1 MSNSDNLFRLISTYT
16 KASPLIVRCFCVV
29 IATLL
34 CATQALAVT
43 IPAGTFYFDNSLTK
57 YSQVKFV
64 YGRDDRNE
72 SYIVSMT
79 PHEGDIWKITFAE
92 SGDNMYRYTFAATTL
107 PDGMIANTFSTL
119 KNNISNA
126 RGEYRTATTDAQIIV
141 GAVYTPTSGDNWAQ
155 GSWKLPQVSSYG
167 YSGTLPVMFINT
179 DSGNEITSRDEY
191 VTATYYIDNLGLEG
205 FSAIGSADAP
215 LTLQVRG
222 RGNYTWTGFDKK
234 PYRLKFDA
242 KAKPLGMNSSKHFVL
257 LAHAD
262 DNMAFLRN
270 TVGFE
275 LSRRLGLA
283 YTPAQQPVELV
294 INGSYRGLYM
304 LTENIRIAKDR
315 VNIFEM
321 LDEATDDVTGGWLT
335 EIDNYDD
342 PAQIKLTEGNGETL
356 RITYHSPE
364 ILSSEQ
370 EQFLT
375 QQMNAINDAIYTSD
389 KSSQEW
395 EKLVDIDALARF
407 YIVQEI
413 MDNAESFHG
422 SCYIHRDQGED
433 KKWTFGPVWDFGNS
447 YHRGTNKFIYTDPP
461 FGQSWIGEIAKFP
474 RFQNTV
480 TYLWRKFLGE
490 NYESL
495 DAFINSFIAQI
506 STAAAYDAQRWPSYG
521 SSNVSGCTANFKN
534 MLGQK
539 VSWLT
544 NQWGDANSIAV
555 TEADAQ
561 ATIYAQAGGIAI
573 ASESNI
579 AQVVVYT
586 TDGRV
591 VASLAPNQP
600 TCSIS
605 CPDGIY
611 VVSVTLQGGKYIVN
625 KAIVNSL

>member
-1 MSNSDNLFRLISTYT
+1 MKPFKLILVAMLS
-16 KASPLIVRCFCVV
+16 A
-29 IATLL
+29 IAIM
-34 CATQALAVT
+34 A
-43 IPAGTFYFDNSLTK
+43 
-57 YSQVKFV
+57 
-64 YGRDDRNE
+64 
-72 SYIVSMT
+72 
-79 PHEGDIWKITFAE
+79 
-92 SGDNMYRYTFAATTL
+92 
-107 PDGMIANTFSTL
+107 
-119 KNNISNA
+119 
-126 RGEYRTATTDAQIIV
+126 
-141 GAVYTPTSGDNWAQ
+141 GAVEP
-155 GSWKLPQVSSYG
+155 
-167 YSGTLPVMFINT
+167 SGTLPVLHIST
-179 DSGNEITSRDEY
+179 EGNAPITSKETY
-191 VTATYYIDNLGLEG
+191 LNATFYLDALGLEG
-205 FSAIGSADAP
+205 YESFGSAESP
-215 LTLQVRG
+215 LTMQIKG

-234 PYRLKFDA
+234 PYRIKFDA

-294 INGSYRGLYM
+294 INGTYRGLYM

-375 QQMNAINDAIYTSD
+375 QQLNAIDDAIYTSD

-461 FGQSWIGEIAKFP
+461 FGQTWIGEIARFP
-474 RFQNTV
+474 RFQSIV
-480 TYLWRKFLGE
+480 TALWRKFLGE
-490 NYESL
+490 SYESL
-495 DAFINSFIAQI
+495 DSFIDSFIGQI

-521 SSNVSGCTANFKN
+521 NSNVSSCASDFKN

-544 NQWGDANSIAV
+544 GKWGEANSIAV

-561 ATIYAQAGGIAI
+561 ATVYAQAGGLAI
-573 ASESNI
+573 AADANI

-591 VASLAPNQP
+591 AASLAPNQP
-600 TCSIS
+600 TCSIA

-611 VVSVTLQGGKYIVN
+611 VVDITLQGGRHIVA
-625 KAIVNSL
+625 KAVAASFSRGT

>member
-1 MSNSDNLFRLISTYT
+1 MLNNLFSLFGATAT
-16 KASPLIVRCFCVV
+16 ASRAILRSLVAVV
-29 IATLL
+29 GAVL
-34 CATQALAVT
+34 CAISAFAVD

-64 YGRDDRNE
+64 YGRDDSNE
-72 SYIVSMT
+72 SYVVSMT
-79 PHEGDIWKITFAE
+79 QHQGDIWRITFAE
-92 SGDNMYRYTFAATTL
+92 TAKNMYRYTFAATTL
-107 PDGMIANTFSTL
+107 DDGKVNNNFSTL
-119 KNNISNA
+119 KNLISNA
-126 RGEYRTATTDAQIIV
+126 RGEYRTATTDQQIIV
-141 GAVYTPTSGDNWAQ
+141 GGVYTPTSGDNWAQ
-155 GSWKLPQVSSYG
+155 GAWKLPQASPYG

-191 VTATYYIDNLGLEG
+191 VTATYYIDNLGLDG
-205 FSAIGSADAP
+205 YTSIGSADAP

-242 KAKPLGMNSSKHFVL
+242 KAKPLGMNSSRHFVL

-275 LSRRLGLA
+275 LSRRLGLN
-283 YTPAQQPVELV
+283 YTPNQQPVELV
-294 INGSYRGLYM
+294 INGTYRGLYM

-321 LDEATDDVTGGWLT
+321 EDNATDDVTGGWIV

-342 PAQIKLTEGNGETL
+342 PAQIKITEGNGETL
-356 RITYHSPE
+356 RITYKTPE
-364 ILSSEQ
+364 ILSTEQ
-370 EQFLT
+370 HNYLT
-375 QQMNAINDAIYTSD
+375 QQMNAIDDAIYVAD
-389 KSSQEW
+389 KASQQW
-395 EKLVDIDALARF
+395 EQLVDIDTLARF

-422 SCYIHRDQGED
+422 SCYIHRDRGAD
-433 KKWTFGPVWDFGNS
+433 KKWVFGPVWDFGNS
-447 YHRGTNKFIYTDPP
+447 FHRGTDKFIYTDPP
-461 FGQSWIGEIAKFP
+461 FGQTWIGEIARFP
-474 RFQNTV
+474 RFQSVV
-480 TYLWRKFLGE
+480 TALWRKFLGE
-490 NYESL
+490 SYESL
-495 DAFINSFIAQI
+495 DSFIDSFIGQI

-521 SSNVSGCTANFKN
+521 NSNVSSCASDFKN

-544 NQWGDANSIAV
+544 GKWGEANSIAV

-561 ATIYAQAGGIAI
+561 ATVYAQAGGLAI
-573 ASESNI
+573 AADANI

-591 VASLAPNQP
+591 AASLAPNQP
-600 TCSIS
+600 TCSIA

-611 VVSVTLQGGKYIVN
+611 VVDIMLQGGRHIVA
-625 KAIVNSL
+625 KAVAASF